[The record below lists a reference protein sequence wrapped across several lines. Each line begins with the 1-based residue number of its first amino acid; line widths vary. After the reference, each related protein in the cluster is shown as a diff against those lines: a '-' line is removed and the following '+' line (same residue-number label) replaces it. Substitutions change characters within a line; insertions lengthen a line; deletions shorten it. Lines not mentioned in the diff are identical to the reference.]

1 MNWDIP
7 QGIEELE
14 QERISFSLKQMFLMP
29 VC

>member
-14 QERISFSLKQMFLMP
+14 QEKIFFSLKRMFLMP

>member
-7 QGIEELE
+7 QDIEELE
-14 QERISFSLKQMFLMP
+14 QERIFFSLKQMFLMQ